1 MYDSG
6 AQKSTPHLDQSVIKL
21 QEVFEEKVKFDQ
33 QFIESLNFNNG
44 KSFILEFKKMKTF
57 DSESMDRIF
66 EVLENPFII
75 RTFNSESPF
84 HQMEKILMK
93 ESQSEYVN
101 IWKEDTGLYFQ
112 SKNEIQI
119 SVPK

>member
-1 MYDSG
+1 MEECTDSG

-57 DSESMDRIF
+57 DSNQWIEF
-66 EVLENPFII
+66 
-75 RTFNSESPF
+75 
-84 HQMEKILMK
+84 
-93 ESQSEYVN
+93 
-101 IWKEDTGLYFQ
+101 
-112 SKNEIQI
+112 
-119 SVPK
+119 